1 LVAALQRNKEARTS
15 EITGWD
21 EKRAVRIRDEEEAG
35 TTATKVAALCA
46 KQKG

>member
-1 LVAALQRNKEARTS
+1 VIS

-35 TTATKVAALCA
+35 TTTTTTTKVAALCA
-46 KQKG
+46 KQKA

>member
-1 LVAALQRNKEARTS
+1 VIS

-35 TTATKVAALCA
+35 TTTTTTTTTKVAALCA
-46 KQKG
+46 KQKA

>member
-1 LVAALQRNKEARTS
+1 VIS

-35 TTATKVAALCA
+35 TTTTTKVAALCA
-46 KQKG
+46 KQKA

>member
-1 LVAALQRNKEARTS
+1 VIS

-35 TTATKVAALCA
+35 TTTTTAKVAALCA
-46 KQKG
+46 KQKA